1 MIAIATYNARILLFG
16 TDRRRWG
23 SGSRRDG
30 APLGNLLEV
39 GACLRGSVAA
49 GRGERCLPLGRC
61 AVLCRHRGPSPHG
74 VLGDGMVHWLLRNI
88 AGTGRLRRV
97 APVIW
102 IRRAGH
108 GQPFWWCC
116 LHMLNGMPLGR
127 RAQTVTE
134 ALPYPQYAF
143 AVIERKSHAPIGQ
156 VPMQQPHAVQSDAS
170 TSGKPVASLK
180 ERAPVGHAP
189 MQAWHPL
196 HCCASVTEV

>member
-1 MIAIATYNARILLFG
+1 M
-16 TDRRRWG
+16 
-23 SGSRRDG
+23 DG
-30 APLGNLLEV
+30 ALAVAEYCWNGAFEEGCPSNLDQ
-39 GACLRGSVAA
+39 ACWAWPTFLVVLFTHAEWYAA
-49 GRGERCLPLGRC
+49 
-61 AVLCRHRGPSPHG
+61 
-74 VLGDGMVHWLLRNI
+74 
-88 AGTGRLRRV
+88 
-97 APVIW
+97 
-102 IRRAGH
+102 
-108 GQPFWWCC
+108 
-116 LHMLNGMPLGR
+116 LGR